1 MLPMQS
7 RTLSNSLRPRSVVT
21 RLLIVSAAALSFSA
35 CSSSSSSSGPAATV
49 PADVGLQ
56 VVAGPGIKFD
66 APAYTAKSGDVKV
79 LYTNRDSQRHT
90 LAIVDSTGK
99 TLPGE
104 MEVVKSGSTDVKTY
118 ALAAGTYKLICT
130 VPGHNAMKATLTVS

>member
-1 MLPMQS
+1 MKFRPPH
-7 RTLSNSLRPRSVVT
+7 RTFRPRPVVA
-21 RLLIVSAAALSFSA
+21 RLLIVSAAVLSFSA
-35 CSSSSSSSGPAATV
+35 CSSSSSSNGTPATV
-49 PADVGLQ
+49 PADIGLQ
-56 VVAGPGIKFD
+56 VVSGPGIKFD
-66 APAYTAKSGDVKV
+66 ATAYTAKAGDVKV

-104 MEVVKSGSTDVKTY
+104 MEVAKSGATDVKSYT
-118 ALAAGTYKLICT
+118 LAAGTYKIICT